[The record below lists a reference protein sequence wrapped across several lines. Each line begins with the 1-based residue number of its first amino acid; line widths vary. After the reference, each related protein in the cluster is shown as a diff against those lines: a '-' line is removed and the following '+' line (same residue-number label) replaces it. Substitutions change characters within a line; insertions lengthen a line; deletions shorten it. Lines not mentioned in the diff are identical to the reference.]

1 MTIRMSI
8 RNVRQPMRC
17 SVLVGWVALFEIKI
31 RSKIPHSAQNKIEGK
46 LASEKKVENTPL
58 QVEKVEVFPRRKQVA
73 SFTAYEGIRMKRKE
87 QEHENEFV

>member
-1 MTIRMSI
+1 M
-8 RNVRQPMRC
+8 
-17 SVLVGWVALFEIKI
+17 
-31 RSKIPHSAQNKIEGK
+31 AQNEIEGK